1 MPDRLYPTAPLGVG
15 HKGRSALLRRATRLI
30 GTLTF
35 PPLLAACAH
44 TLPPAGQHSVSHR
57 DVESPPEKPVD
68 PAYLRLPSD
77 LALLQ
82 DRLASRLWDGDLPV
96 GEDSETARVPATK
109 RRKPRAAPGL
119 RLARAASG
127 SPGEEGLWQHIRQ
140 KLVLSDIR
148 HEAVDAEIEAFR
160 HNPAHLDALARRGEP
175 FLHYLASEIER
186 KGLPMD
192 VLVVPMV
199 ESAFDP
205 LAASPRDAVGLWQI
219 VRGTGE
225 EHGLTVDENY
235 DGRYDIHASTAA
247 ALSYL
252 KHLGTVFNG
261 DWLLALAAYN
271 AGEGAVQRAVAASL
285 KAGRGGSFWT
295 LDLPAETRAY
305 VPRIL
310 ALSRIIAH
318 PEGYGLKLR
327 KIRDRPYLTRVEV
340 DSKVRVAEVVA
351 SSGLPEQEFFRM
363 NPALKP
369 GVQPPKRRYDV
380 LLPVESAAALA
391 SILDGAKPTAARKRG
406 GRRGATLSALGRQSG
421 HG

>member
-1 MPDRLYPTAPLGVG
+1 
-15 HKGRSALLRRATRLI
+15 LI

-44 TLPPAGQHSVSHR
+44 SLPPAGQHSMLHR
-57 DVESPPEKPVD
+57 SAESKPPKADDE
-68 PAYLRLPSD
+68 AYLRLPSD

-82 DRLASRLWDGDLPV
+82 ERLASRLWDGDIPS
-96 GEDSETARVPATK
+96 GEESGTANPQTGK
-109 RRKPRAAPGL
+109 RRKAKGMAGL
-119 RLARAASG
+119 RLARTISG
-127 SPGEEGLWQHIRQ
+127 QPGKDGLWQHIRQ
-140 KLVLSDIR
+140 KLVLDEIR
-148 HEAVDAEIEAFR
+148 HEAVDAEIESLT

-205 LAASPRDAVGLWQI
+205 EAVSPRDAAGLWQI
-219 VRGTGE
+219 VRSTGE
-225 EHGLTVDENY
+225 EHGLTVGENY
-235 DGRYDIHASTAA
+235 DGRYDIHASTSA

-252 KHLGTVFNG
+252 KHLGSVFKG

-271 AGEGAVQRAVAASL
+271 AGEGAVQRAVEASRR
-285 KAGRGGSFWT
+285 AGRGGSFWA

-310 ALSRIIAH
+310 ALSSIIAN
-318 PEGYGLKLR
+318 PEGYGIKLR
-327 KIRDRPYLTRVEV
+327 KIQDKPYLARVEV

-351 SSGLPEQEFFRM
+351 GSGLPEQEFFKM

-369 GVQPPKRRYDV
+369 GAQPPKRRYDV
-380 LLPVESAAALA
+380 LLPVASAAVLA
-391 SILDGAKPTAARKRG
+391 SVLDGAKPGPSRKSAG
-406 GRRGATLSALGRQSG
+406 KRGATLSALDRNAGRGQLINAAPGDFPES
-421 HG
+421 

>member
-1 MPDRLYPTAPLGVG
+1 M
-15 HKGRSALLRRATRLI
+15 LLRRATRLI

-44 TLPPAGQHSVSHR
+44 SLPPAGQHSMSHR
-57 DVESPPEKPVD
+57 DAESPSRKPD
-68 PAYLRLPSD
+68 PDNPSYVRLPSD

-82 DRLASRLWDGDLPV
+82 NRLASRLWEGDLPM
-96 GEDSETARVPATK
+96 EEESEAASAQGGK
-109 RRKPRAAPGL
+109 RRKARVTPGL
-119 RLARAASG
+119 RLARAMSG
-127 SPGEEGLWQHIRQ
+127 QPGKDGLWQHIRQ
-140 KLVLSDIR
+140 KLVLGDIR
-148 HEAVDAEIEAFR
+148 HQAVDAEIESIT

-205 LAASPRDAVGLWQI
+205 QALSGRDAAGLWQI
-219 VRGTGE
+219 VRSTGE
-225 EHGLTVDENY
+225 EHGLTVGENY
-235 DGRYDIHASTAA
+235 DGRYDIHASTSA

-252 KHLGTVFNG
+252 KHLSTVFKG

-271 AGEGAVQRAVAASL
+271 AGEGAVQRAVSASL

-310 ALSRIIAH
+310 ALSSIIAN

-327 KIRDRPYLTRVEV
+327 KIQDKPYLARVEI
-340 DSKVRVAEVVA
+340 DSKVRVSEVVA
-351 SSGLPEQEFFRM
+351 GSRLPEQEFFKM

-369 GVQPPKRRYDV
+369 GVQPPKRSYDV
-380 LLPVESAAALA
+380 LLPVESAAVLA
-391 SILDGAKPTAARKRG
+391 SSLEGAKPATPRKSS
-406 GRRGATLSALGRQSG
+406 GRRSATLSALPRTSKQG
-421 HG
+421 

>member
-1 MPDRLYPTAPLGVG
+1 M
-15 HKGRSALLRRATRLI
+15 I

-44 TLPPAGQHSVSHR
+44 TPPPANQHSVAHR
-57 DVESPPEKPVD
+57 DVKLPPGKPVD
-68 PAYLRLPSD
+68 PSYLRLPSD

-82 DRLASRLWDGDLPV
+82 DRLASRMWNGDLPV
-96 GEDSETARVPATK
+96 GEDSETAMATATK
-109 RRKPRAAPGL
+109 RRKTRATADL
-119 RLARAASG
+119 RLARAVSG
-127 SPGEEGLWQHIRQ
+127 PPGKDGLWQHIRQ
-140 KLVLSDIR
+140 KLVLGDIR
-148 HEAVDAEIEAFR
+148 HEAVDAEIESFR

-205 LAASPRDAVGLWQI
+205 LAVSPRDAAGLWQI
-219 VRGTGE
+219 VRSTGE

-235 DGRYDIHASTAA
+235 DGRYDIPASTSA

-285 KAGRGGSFWT
+285 KAGRDGSFWT

-310 ALSRIIAH
+310 ALSSIIAH

-327 KIRDRPYLTRVEV
+327 KIQNKPYLTRVEV

-351 SSGLPEQEFFRM
+351 GSGLPEQEFFKM

-391 SILDGAKPTAARKRG
+391 SCLDGTKPVTFRKNG
-406 GRRGATLSALGRQSG
+406 GRRGATLSALSRHSG

>member
-1 MPDRLYPTAPLGVG
+1 V
-15 HKGRSALLRRATRLI
+15 LLRRATRLI

-35 PPLLAACAH
+35 PSLLAACAH
-44 TLPPAGQHSVSHR
+44 SLPPAGHHSMSHR
-57 DVESPPEKPVD
+57 DAESPGRTPDD
-68 PAYLRLPSD
+68 PSYLRLPSD

-82 DRLASRLWDGDLPV
+82 DRLASRLWDGDFPT
-96 GEDSETARVPATK
+96 GEEPESARTQGSK
-109 RRKPRAAPGL
+109 RRNVKVTPGL
-119 RLARAASG
+119 RLTRTS
-127 SPGEEGLWQHIRQ
+127 SSQPGKDGLWQHIRQ
-140 KLVLSDIR
+140 KLVLGDIR
-148 HEAVDAEIEAFR
+148 HEAVDAEIESLT

-205 LAASPRDAVGLWQI
+205 CALSPRDAAGLWQI
-219 VRGTGE
+219 VRSTGE
-225 EHGLTVDENY
+225 EHGLTVGENY
-235 DGRYDIHASTAA
+235 DGRYDIHASTSA

-252 KHLGTVFNG
+252 KHLGTVFKG

-271 AGEGAVQRAVAASL
+271 AGEEAVQRAVAASL

-310 ALSRIIAH
+310 ALSSIIAN

-327 KIRDRPYLTRVEV
+327 KIQDKPYLARVEI

-351 SSGLPEQEFFRM
+351 GSGLPEQEFFKM

-369 GVQPPKRRYDV
+369 GVQPPKRSYDV
-380 LLPVESAAALA
+380 LLPVESAAVLA
-391 SILDGAKPTAARKRG
+391 SSLDGAKPATPRKSGG
-406 GRRGATLSALGRQSG
+406 GRRGATLSALSRHSG